1 MTNRR
6 RLENRRA
13 IETIEF
19 NHASGPTTQRYVAS
33 LSRFDDGALAA
44 RVTEDDSI
52 DRRVNAEG
60 HEKYLGLWPFSNP

>member
-33 LSRFDDGALAA
+33 LSGFDDGLAA

-52 DRRVNAEG
+52 DR
-60 HEKYLGLWPFSNP
+60 